1 MAKKIGTFI
10 GYAIVVGAGLLVIS
24 LIVLSL
30 SIVWSYIRM
39 LW

>member
-1 MAKKIGTFI
+1 MAKKIGTFL
-10 GYAIVVGAGLLVIS
+10 GYALVVFVAILVIS
-24 LIVLSL
+24 LIVLSI